1 MDERAIKRLLVIVA
15 ISIIAI
21 MLFKTMMTRTIVTLN
36 QAAAEKRRAA
46 ARPPVALPETTPAS
60 DAAGVTKMPAA
71 SPAIEDAKPEP
82 TVSY

>member
-36 QAAAEKRRAA
+36 QAAVEKRRAA
-46 ARPPVALPETTPAS
+46 AMPPVALPETTPAS
-60 DAAGVTKMPAA
+60 DAASVTKMPAA
-71 SPAIEDAKPEP
+71 SAVVEDAKPAP

>member
-15 ISIIAI
+15 ISIIVI
-21 MLFKTMMTRTIVTLN
+21 MLFKTMMTRTIVNLN
-36 QAAAEKRRAA
+36 QAVAEKRRAA

-60 DAAGVTKMPAA
+60 DSASVTTMPAA
-71 SPAIEDAKPEP
+71 SAVFEDTKPAP

>member
-36 QAAAEKRRAA
+36 QAAVEKKRAA
-46 ARPPVALPETTPAS
+46 ASPRVALPETIPAS
-60 DAAGVTKMPAA
+60 DAASIINTPAVSA
-71 SPAIEDAKPEP
+71 VVEDAKPAP